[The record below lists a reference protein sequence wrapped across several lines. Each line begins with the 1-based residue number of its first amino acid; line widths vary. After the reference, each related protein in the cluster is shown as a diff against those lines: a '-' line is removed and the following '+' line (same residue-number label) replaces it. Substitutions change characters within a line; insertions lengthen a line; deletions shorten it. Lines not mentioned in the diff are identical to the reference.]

1 MIFMNSAVEMRK
13 WRTFAAGACLIALS
27 VFWAA
32 TALAQSYSYS
42 RIEIEGNQ
50 RIDTASIIRFAGIPS
65 SGVLTSDEMN
75 QVYRRISDSGLFDE
89 FSVAHRAGA
98 IVISVVELPIINQI
112 SIEGNRALNDERL
125 MELVQSKPRQV
136 FVASDA
142 DLDAA
147 RIAEAYRTSGRFAA
161 TVVPKIIRRDFNRV
175 DLVFEVFEGRV
186 IETERIGFV
195 GNRNYSDR
203 RLRGVLASKQAK
215 LLRAFIQ
222 RDTFIS
228 ERLELDKSL
237 LSDFYLSRGYIDFK
251 VNSADAEMTRE
262 RDAFLVTF
270 NIHEGTQF
278 RFGEIA
284 FTSSIPEIDPEVY
297 GAESRIKSGD
307 VYSPTYVNDAIQRM
321 EALAT
326 DNGLQFV
333 RARTEVSRND
343 SDSTLD
349 ITFNLERGPRV
360 FVERIDIEGN
370 TTTLDRVI
378 RRQFDIVEGDP
389 FNTREIAQ
397 AAERIRALGF
407 FSTTDVTSREGS
419 SPAQA
424 IVDVRVEETP
434 TGYLSFGAS
443 YAGDEGL
450 AGTFSVTERN
460 FLGRG
465 QTLSFSFNT
474 GSNNRE
480 YSIRFVEPNFLDR
493 DVELSFASSYRTQ
506 TRFQQRFKS
515 QEFKFTPSIRFPVS
529 ENGRLQLRTSANT
542 YRISEFRSE
551 SPILRRDYARGN
563 GDNISVGY
571 TYEFDSRFTG
581 LNPNRGYIFRVGQD
595 VLVGRSGYNAIRT
608 TTFAG
613 AQTTAFGE
621 EVTLTGI
628 VEAGAVL
635 ATRGGT
641 RIKDRFYSNSGVLRG
656 FSTNG
661 VGPRDVDANTN
672 DALGGNYFAALH
684 LESRMPI
691 GLPSETGIMG
701 GVFLDTG
708 AVWGLDDVDGA
719 SRVDDSF
726 FLRSSVG
733 VSLFIDSFF
742 GPLRLNYAWPI
753 RKRDY
758 DRTQSLDL
766 TLASDF

>member
-1 MIFMNSAVEMRK
+1 MIFKNSAVGMRK
-13 WRTFAAGACLIALS
+13 FRACAAGACAIAVS

-32 TALAQSYSYS
+32 TASAQSYSYS

-50 RIDTASIIRFAGIPS
+50 RIDTESILRFAGIPS
-65 SGVLTSDEMN
+65 SGVLAADEMN

-89 FSVAHRAGA
+89 FSVEHRAGA
-98 IVISVVELPIINQI
+98 IVVSVVELPIINQI

-195 GNRNYSDR
+195 GNRSFSDR

-215 LLRAFIQ
+215 LMRAFIQ
-222 RDTFIS
+222 RDTFVS

-237 LSDFYLSRGYIDFK
+237 LSDFYLSRGYIDFR

-270 NIHEGTQF
+270 NIHEGPQF
-278 RFGEIA
+278 RFGEIM
-284 FTSSIPEIDPEVY
+284 FTSSLPEIDPEVY
-297 GAESRIKSGD
+297 GEESRIRSGA

-333 RARTEVSRND
+333 RATTEVSRNNT
-343 SDSTLD
+343 DSTLD

-378 RRQFDIVEGDP
+378 RRQFDVVEGDP
-389 FNTREIAQ
+389 FNPREIAQ

-424 IVDVRVEETP
+424 IVDVRVVESP
-434 TGYLSFGAS
+434 TGYLSFGAT

-450 AGTFSVTERN
+450 AGTLSVTERN

-465 QTLSFSFNT
+465 QHLSFSISA
-474 GSNNRE
+474 GKNNRE
-480 YSIRFVEPNFLDR
+480 YAVRFVEPSFLDR
-493 DVELSFASSYRTQ
+493 DVEFSFASSYRTQ

-542 YRISEFRSE
+542 YRMSEFTST
-551 SPILRRDYARGN
+551 SPILRRDFARGN
-563 GDNISVGY
+563 GDNISVGF
-571 TYEFDSRFTG
+571 TYEFDSRLTG
-581 LNPNRGYIFRVGQD
+581 LNPNRGYVVRVGQD
-595 VLVGRSGYNAIRT
+595 VMAGRDGYNAFRT
-608 TTFAG
+608 TTFAA

-628 VEAGAVL
+628 AEAGAL
-635 ATRGGT
+635 FSTRGGT
-641 RIKDRFYSNSGVLRG
+641 RIKDRFYSNAGVLRG

-661 VGPRDVDANTN
+661 VGPRDVDASTN

-684 LESRMPI
+684 FESRMPI
-691 GLPSETGIMG
+691 GIPSEVGIMG

-726 FLRSSVG
+726 YLRSAVG

-742 GPLRLNYAWPI
+742 GPLRLNYAWPL

-758 DRTQSLDL
+758 DQTQTFDL